1 MEFANEKFIRGQP
14 HLLKNIHRRKP
25 VHSHSLPN
33 QQGQAN
39 ASPLSESERHSLKEE
54 IERLRHEKD
63 QLRLGQEIDALAGAR
78 SSSLRFV
85 GHVCVG
91 DPGRD
96 DEAAFQA
103 CFRW

>member
-1 MEFANEKFIRGQP
+1 MGICER
-14 HLLKNIHRRKP
+14 HTHRRKP

-63 QLRLGQEIDALAGAR
+63 QLRLGHSR
-78 SSSLRFV
+78 
-85 GHVCVG
+85 
-91 DPGRD
+91 P
-96 DEAAFQA
+96 AFGGE
-103 CFRW
+103 RK